1 MGPRDKADDGRKRVV
16 IEGVSP
22 EIDAGQFPI
31 KRTAGEQVAVEAVA
45 FADGHDVLSVRL
57 QFRHESESSWSELPM
72 EPQIE
77 DRWTQVFPV
86 ERTGTYFYTVEGWV
100 NGFQTWRRDLA
111 KKVKAGQ
118 DVTVELLAGAELI
131 EAAAQRTA
139 KLKPDEKRDADELFA
154 LAATLGRS
162 SDAASA
168 RVALAENARVA
179 ELMDRH
185 AERSFA
191 TRYERELKLA
201 VDRPLARFSAWYE
214 LFPRSTADQLGVH
227 GTFKDVERW
236 LPGIAKMG
244 FDILYLPPIHPV
256 GRAYRKGK
264 NGTLTPDANDVGSPW
279 AIGSEEGGHKS
290 VHPQLGTLDDF
301 RALVKR
307 AAEFNL
313 EIALDIAFQCSP
325 DHPYVREH
333 PQWFRHRPDGSI
345 QYAENPPKK
354 YQDIYPFDFET
365 EDWEALWQELKS
377 IFEFWIGQGVRVF
390 RVDNPHTK
398 PLPFWEWCIGELKRE
413 HPNTIFLAEAFTRR
427 KVMYHLAKLGFT
439 QSYNYFPWR
448 NTRYELTEYLKEL
461 TKTEVREYFRPSLW
475 INTPDILTQYLQ
487 FGGRAAFMARLL
499 LAATL
504 GASYGIYGP
513 AFELCVNQ
521 AREFGSEEYLDSEK
535 YELKQWNLADPASLR
550 DLIAQVNRIR
560 RDNPALQSDCSLE
573 FHDVD
578 NEQLIAYSKSTPDLQ
593 NLIITVINLDPHHK
607 HSGWLRLPIEKWG
620 IAHRDTFQVHDLITD
635 ARHLWHGERNYVE
648 LNPHFVPAHILRLR
662 RYIRTERD
670 FDYFM

>member
-1 MGPRDKADDGRKRVV
+1 MD
-16 IEGVSP
+16 
-22 EIDAGQFPI
+22 
-31 KRTAGEQVAVEAVA
+31 
-45 FADGHDVLSVRL
+45 
-57 QFRHESESSWSELPM
+57 
-72 EPQIE
+72 PQIE
-77 DRWTQVFPV
+77 DRWTQAFPV
-86 ERTGTYFYTVEGWV
+86 ERTGTYFYTVAGWV
-100 NGFQTWRRDLA
+100 NRFQTWRRDLA

-118 DVTVELLAGAELI
+118 DVAVELLAGAELL
-131 EAAAQRTA
+131 EAAAQRAA
-139 KLKPDEKRDADELFA
+139 KLKPDQKRDAEELSA
-154 LAATLGRS
+154 LAATLRRS

-179 ELMDRH
+179 ELMDTH

-191 TRYERELKLA
+191 TRYERELKVA

-214 LFPRSTADQLGVH
+214 LFPRSTADQPGVH

-236 LPGIAKMG
+236 LPGIAQMG
-244 FDILYLPPIHPV
+244 FDILYLPPIHPI

-264 NGTLTPDANDVGSPW
+264 NGTLTPEPNDVGSPW

-307 AAEFNL
+307 AGEFNI
-313 EIALDIAFQCSP
+313 EIELDIAFQCSP

-333 PQWFRHRPDGSI
+333 PEWFRHRPDGSI

-354 YQDIYPFDFET
+354 YQDIYPFDFEM
-365 EDWEALWQELKS
+365 EDREALWQELKS
-377 IFEFWIGQGVRVF
+377 IFEFWIAQGVRVF

-413 HPNTIFLAEAFTRR
+413 HPDTIFLAEAFTRR

-487 FGGRAAFMARLL
+487 FGGRAAFMARFI
-499 LAATL
+499 LATTL

-535 YELKQWNLADPASLR
+535 YELKQWNLSDPASLR

-573 FHDVD
+573 FHELD

-593 NLIITVINLDPHHK
+593 NLIITVVNLDPRHT
-607 HSGWLRLPIEKWG
+607 HSGWLKLPIEKWG
-620 IAHRDTFQVHDLITD
+620 ISQRDTFQVHDLITD

-662 RYIRTERD
+662 RYVRTERD